1 MSLKDW
7 QLNGW
12 LVAHTT
18 SPQEMADLL
27 AVADRDLR
35 DCAVSGLSADWR
47 LNIAYNAALQA
58 ATAALAACGYR
69 AVREA
74 HHFRV
79 IQSLVYT
86 IGLEG
91 KTVTQFDAFRKKR
104 NVGGYERAGMV
115 SDHEANEM
123 LSLAKK
129 IRERVESWFQE
140 KYPELLSGD

>member
-74 HHFRV
+74 HHSRV

-123 LSLAKK
+123 LSLAQK
-129 IRERVESWFQE
+129 IRERVESWLKE
-140 KYPELLSGD
+140 KYPELLSAD